1 MSTENAPDTD
11 GDRSGSAT
19 GDLLTPSLP
28 STPSRRMILS
38 VALGLFLFGG
48 LFLLVGGAAL
58 WVLSAYGPEVAL
70 TVVGGG
76 MVAVAFLLA
85 NVAARAGWI

>member
-1 MSTENAPDTD
+1 MSDA
-11 GDRSGSAT
+11 DRSGSAT
-19 GDLLTPSLP
+19 GDLLTPSAP
-28 STPSRRMILS
+28 SLPSRRTLLS
-38 VALGLFLFGG
+38 VVLGLFLFGG

-85 NVAARAGWI
+85 QVASRAGWI